1 MSEAKDGT
9 PAGEAAAQSI
19 FRTSLEA
26 TWNVGRRLAYSRA
39 SVAALMPMSPDRL
52 DRITEAEEERLDALL
67 FRFSSAFSMIQDQL
81 FKSISIVEG
90 EDISTSSR
98 RDVANLM
105 EKLGAIPSS
114 SDISALSALRNK
126 VSHVY
131 PDHPE
136 KQAEIL
142 NGIHQNAEVLLGVM
156 RDLSDY
162 VCRKGLLSEPPRFEV
177 RIDAVKVEN
186 PFVGGV
192 DPETSPP
199 EKG

>member
-1 MSEAKDGT
+1 MTLPDQPEPVDTES
-9 PAGEAAAQSI
+9 QSI

-26 TWNVGRRLAYSRA
+26 SWNVGRRLSYSRS
-39 SVAALMPMSPDRL
+39 SVANLFPMSPDRL
-52 DRITEAEEERLDALL
+52 DRVTEAEEERLDALL
-67 FRFSSAFSMIQDQL
+67 FRFSSAFSMIQDHL
-81 FKSISIVEG
+81 FKSIAIIEG

-114 SDISALSALRNK
+114 GEITALSALRNK

-142 NGIHQNAEVLLGVM
+142 NGIHRNAEVLLGVM
-156 RDLSDY
+156 RDLSAY
-162 VCRKGLLSEPPRFEV
+162 VVRKGLLSDPPLFEV
-177 RIDAVKVEN
+177 SLEKVDVSD
-186 PFVGGV
+186 PFQAPP
-192 DPETSPP
+192 DPGSSPP

>member
-1 MSEAKDGT
+1 MSEGEDGT
-9 PAGEAAAQSI
+9 PAEETAAQSI

-177 RIDAVKVEN
+177 RIDAVKVES

-192 DPETSPP
+192 GSETSPP

>member
-1 MSEAKDGT
+1 MTIPDQTERVDTESQA
-9 PAGEAAAQSI
+9 I
-19 FRTSLEA
+19 FRTGLEA
-26 TWNVGRRLAYSRA
+26 SWNVGRRLSYSRS
-39 SVAALMPMSPDRL
+39 SVAGLFPMSPDRL
-52 DRITEAEEERLDALL
+52 DRITDTEEERLDALL
-67 FRFSSAFSMIQDQL
+67 FRFSSALSMVQDHL
-81 FKSISIVEG
+81 FKSIAIIEG

-114 SDISALSALRNK
+114 GEITALSALRNK

-156 RDLSDY
+156 RDLSAY
-162 VCRKGLLSEPPRFEV
+162 VVRKGLLSDPPRFEV
-177 RIDAVKVEN
+177 SLEKVDVSD
-186 PFVGGV
+186 PFQAPP
-192 DPETSPP
+192 DPGSSPP

>member
-1 MSEAKDGT
+1 MTFPGPPEPVDTESQA
-9 PAGEAAAQSI
+9 I

-26 TWNVGRRLAYSRA
+26 SWNVGRRLSYSRS
-39 SVAALMPMSPDRL
+39 SVASLFPMSPDRL
-52 DRITEAEEERLDALL
+52 DRVTEAEEERLDALL
-67 FRFSSAFSMIQDQL
+67 FRFSSAFSMIQDHL
-81 FKSISIVEG
+81 FKSIAIIEG

-98 RDVANLM
+98 RDIANLM

-114 SDISALSALRNK
+114 GEITALSALRNK

-156 RDLSDY
+156 RDLSAY
-162 VCRKGLLSEPPRFEV
+162 VVRKGLLSDPPLFEV
-177 RIDAVKVEN
+177 SLEKVDVSD
-186 PFVGGV
+186 PFEASH
-192 DPETSPP
+192 DPGASQP
-199 EKG
+199 

>member
-1 MSEAKDGT
+1 MTIPDLPERVDTASQA
-9 PAGEAAAQSI
+9 I
-19 FRTSLEA
+19 FRTGLEA
-26 TWNVGRRLAYSRA
+26 SWNVGRRLSYSRS
-39 SVAALMPMSPDRL
+39 SVAGLFPMSPDRL
-52 DRITEAEEERLDALL
+52 DRITDAEEERLDALL
-67 FRFSSAFSMIQDQL
+67 FRFSSAFSMIQDHL
-81 FKSISIVEG
+81 FKSIAIIEG

-114 SDISALSALRNK
+114 GEITALSALRNK

-156 RDLSDY
+156 RDLSAY
-162 VCRKGLLSEPPRFEV
+162 VVRKGLLSDPPRFELSLERV
-177 RIDAVKVEN
+177 DISD
-186 PFVGGV
+186 PFQAAP
-192 DPETSPP
+192 DPESSRP
-199 EKG
+199 ERE

>member
-1 MSEAKDGT
+1 MT
-9 PAGEAAAQSI
+9 PRPQDQSGQDTQAQSI

-26 TWNVGRRLAYSRA
+26 SWNVGRRLAYSRA
-39 SVAALMPMSPDRL
+39 SVAGLFPMDPDRL
-52 DRITEAEEERLDALL
+52 DRITDAEEEKLDALL
-67 FRFSSAFSMIQDQL
+67 FRFSSAFSMVQDHL
-81 FKSISIVEG
+81 FKSIAIVEG
-90 EDISTSSR
+90 EDISSSSR

-114 SDISALSALRNK
+114 GDITALSALRNK

-142 NGIHQNAEVLLGVM
+142 NGIHQNAETLLRVM
-156 RDLSDY
+156 RDLSAY
-162 VCRKGLLSEPPRFEV
+162 VVRKGLLADPPRFEV
-177 RIDAVKVEN
+177 SLDGVNVAD
-186 PFVGGV
+186 PFQGPD
-192 DPETSPP
+192 DPGAPPP